1 MLSRKYLLT
10 SYIFEPHPNSTSLPY
25 SLGPLIVIVS
35 LLSFSLLMDRITV
48 PDVKLRKGFFS
59 FKPGDNDSSMNQ
71 AGQPAWH
78 EIPGENTDN
87 FTHLKCRT

>member
-10 SYIFEPHPNSTSLPY
+10 SHIFEPHPNSTSLPY

-48 PDVKLRKGFFS
+48 TDVKLRKV
-59 FKPGDNDSSMNQ
+59 SSVLSQ
-71 AGQPAWH
+71 VATTLQ
-78 EIPGENTDN
+78 
-87 FTHLKCRT
+87 

>member
-25 SLGPLIVIVS
+25 SLDPLIVIVS

-48 PDVKLRKGFFS
+48 PDVK
-59 FKPGDNDSSMNQ
+59 
-71 AGQPAWH
+71 
-78 EIPGENTDN
+78 T
-87 FTHLKCRT
+87 T

>member
-10 SYIFEPHPNSTSLPY
+10 SYTFEPHPNSKSLPY

-48 PDVKLRKGFFS
+48 PDVKLRKV
-59 FKPGDNDSSMNQ
+59 SSVLSQ
-71 AGQPAWH
+71 VATTLQ
-78 EIPGENTDN
+78 
-87 FTHLKCRT
+87 